1 MDIEK
6 LGQNIKY
13 YRKQKGLTQ
22 KELASLISKTE
33 SSVRK
38 YEKGIIDIPNKVVS
52 EISLAL
58 NVTSEQLLGL
68 DNIPVI
74 EVAQSRQ
81 MLSNRKIVEAA
92 FTFLEEIVYHHEEI
106 KHMNLDANEMI
117 TKDNC
122 FFRLLMQNLIE
133 ATVNMSKGYDY
144 RRRFGLIKPLDKE
157 ITLNLGRKET
167 IYSNGLV
174 KSGAVIQVPLINRFS
189 NEEYLKFLIDELESK
204 LREVQEKND
213 DPNE

>member
-1 MDIEK
+1 MDIGSK
-6 LGQNIKY
+6 I
-13 YRKQKGLTQ
+13 
-22 KELASLISKTE
+22 KELRTKKKISQ
-33 SSVRK
+33 RK
-38 YEKGIIDIPNKVVS
+38 LAEKVGVS
-52 EISLAL
+52 GQFISLVEIGNSAPSIDTLNKIADAL
-58 NVTSEQLLGL
+58 GVSVNELLEIELVT
-68 DNIPVI
+68 
-74 EVAQSRQ
+74 EVKQSRQ

-157 ITLNLGRKET
+157 ITLNLGSKET

-204 LREVQEKND
+204 LREVQEKSD
-213 DPNE
+213 DVNE